1 MFRSI
6 VNTDL
11 IDSSTI
17 IADESSASIDMEN
30 LQTWSAQVIWTST
43 TAAGTVQI
51 EESNDGSTW
60 STISGKTQA
69 ISNDSGDVMLTGTDF
84 APKWIRAT
92 IDFTSGSITTTKV
105 HFTAKSK

>member
-11 IDSSTI
+11 IDSSTVV
-17 IADESSASIDMEN
+17 ADESSASIDMEN
-30 LQTWSAQVIWTST
+30 LQSWSAQLIWTST
-43 TAAGTVQI
+43 TAAGTVKI
-51 EESNDGSTW
+51 EESNDGSAW

-69 ISNDSGDVMLTGTDF
+69 ISNDSSNVMLAGTDF

-92 IDFTSGSITTTKV
+92 VDWTSGSITTIKV